1 MRYRIRIALDNV
13 IFSSDLRKVL
23 LIKRKYYLKNIWALP
38 AGHLRKDEILIA
50 GAKRE
55 LFEETGLK
63 NIKLERFDI
72 FDAINRDP
80 RGRTI
85 SVAYVGISKDTKK
98 IKASSDAKDVRWFPV
113 TSLPRLAFDHNKI
126 ISKALIWTKM
136 KSKN

>member
-98 IKASSDAKDVRWFPV
+98 IKNTLDDFIDF
-113 TSLPRLAFDHNKI
+113 FDKNELDHEKR
-126 ISKALIWTKM
+126 ISRIETNLKL
-136 KSKN
+136 SQPSVFV